1 MKIDM
6 KVLSIVMIL
15 VLGFITGCT
24 RNKAPLGTAE
34 NPIKFFFVPSVDAK
48 LLVEKTKHIHKYLEA
63 NTKYKFKVSVPTSYV
78 AVVEA
83 FGTKRADIASLN
95 TFGYILANK
104 KYQTEA
110 LLTVER
116 FGHYEYK
123 GQIIARA
130 DSDVKTLADIE
141 GKKIAYVDPASTS
154 GYMLPATMLKERN
167 IKPSQKVFAQ
177 RHDNVVTMVY
187 QKQVDVGATFY
198 SPKEAGKIQ
207 DARRLVLTQ
216 FPNIEKEVKV
226 IHLTDP
232 IPNDPIVFRK
242 GLSKEIKKDVQEA
255 LLAYLNSKEGKAVFH
270 ELYGVTGLKKATDK
284 DYDAVREILTAL
296 GKSASDLAAPKKKK
310 K

>member
-1 MKIDM
+1 M
-6 KVLSIVMIL
+6 L
-15 VLGFITGCT
+15 VFSFGCT
-24 RNKAPLGTAE
+24 KNKSKLGTVE
-34 NPIKFFFVPSVDAK
+34 NPVKFFFVPSVDAK

-83 FGTKRADIASLN
+83 FGTKRADVASLN
-95 TFGYILANK
+95 TFGYILANQ

-116 FGHYEYK
+116 FGHYDYK

-130 DSDVKTLADIE
+130 DSKVKSLKDIE

-154 GYMLPATMLKERN
+154 GYMLPATLLKQKN

-216 FPNIEKEVKV
+216 FPNIENEVKV

-242 GLSKEIKKDVQEA
+242 DMPDKMKNDIQEA
-255 LLAYLNSKEGKAVFH
+255 LLNYLNSKEGKAVFH
-270 ELYGVTGLKKATDK
+270 ELYGVTGLKKSTDK
-284 DYDAVREILTAL
+284 DYDSVRGILTAL
-296 GKSASDLAAPKKKK
+296 GKSASDLSKPKKKK
-310 K
+310 KK